1 MSIRIL
7 EKALMETITLTR
19 AELEKIIQETVM
31 SILDKNKDAINQ
43 SVLEA
48 LEDTALSF
56 AIEEGKTGIDA
67 DTDEIK
73 KFLTSKISGKL

>member
-1 MSIRIL
+1 
-7 EKALMETITLTR
+7 METITLTR
-19 AELEKIIQETVM
+19 AELERIIQETVLN
-31 SILDKNKDAINQ
+31 ILDKNKDAINQ

-67 DTDEIK
+67 DAEEIK
-73 KFLTSKISGKL
+73 NFLTSKISEKQ

>member
-1 MSIRIL
+1 
-7 EKALMETITLTR
+7 METITLTR

-67 DTDEIK
+67 DAEEIK
-73 KFLTSKISGKL
+73 NFLTSKISEKQ